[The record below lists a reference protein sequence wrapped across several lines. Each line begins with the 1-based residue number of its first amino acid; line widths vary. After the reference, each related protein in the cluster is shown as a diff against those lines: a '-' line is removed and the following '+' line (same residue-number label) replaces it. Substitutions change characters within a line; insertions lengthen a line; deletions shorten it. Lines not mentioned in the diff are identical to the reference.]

1 MSRKLTAEQFQYM
14 EDKVIEFNYL
24 IGNDPDNQDLI
35 PTYKNLC
42 LEEGREYLV
51 ADKNDDHVERI
62 DALVDS
68 VFTGFMLNRLHE
80 KERFGSW
87 FDVVTDG
94 NFRDS
99 TFLTAFEAISQ
110 DEVFEYTTG
119 LVIALYKESERYDI
133 MGAFKRVSESNF
145 SKAIPKEKVESGEIV
160 IADCI
165 KEVYDSGRYEGVTSE
180 DLGSHYVIKAL
191 RDTKENLEYET
202 GKIIKGDSWYRSV
215 EQLGGLEEFIY

>member
-51 ADKNDDHVERI
+51 ADENDDHVERI

-68 VFTGFMLNRLHE
+68 VFTGFMLNRLQEGVGYHD
-80 KERFGSW
+80 W
-87 FDVVTDG
+87 FSKCTYEVG
-94 NFRDS
+94 AS
-99 TFLTAFEAISQ
+99 TFHTAFSALEEGDI
-110 DEVFEYTTG
+110 EGYTTT
-119 LVIALYKESERYDI
+119 LTIALYKESARYNI
-133 MGAFKRVSESNF
+133 MAAFKRVCESNF
-145 SKAIPKEKVESGEIV
+145 SKAIPKEKVESGEI
-160 IADCI
+160 ILADCI
-165 KEVYDSGRYEGVTSE
+165 KEVYDSGRYEGVISE

-202 GKIIKGDSWYRSV
+202 GKIIKGSWYLSV

>member
-1 MSRKLTAEQFQYM
+1 MRRKLTEEQFQYM

-24 IGNDPDNQDLI
+24 IGNDPNNQELI

-51 ADKNDDHVERI
+51 ADENDDHVERI

-68 VFTGFMLNRLHE
+68 VFTGFMLNRLQE
-80 KERFGSW
+80 EVGYGNW
-87 FDVVTDG
+87 FSMCTSGVTT
-94 NFRDS
+94 S
-99 TFLTAFEAISQ
+99 TFQTAFSALGEEDI
-110 DEVFEYTTG
+110 EGYTTG
-119 LVIALYKESERYDI
+119 LPTALYKESERYNI

-202 GKIIKGDSWYRSV
+202 GKIIKGSWYLSV

>member
-35 PTYKNLC
+35 STYNNLC

-51 ADKNDDHVERI
+51 ADENDDHVERI

-68 VFTGFMLNRLHE
+68 VFTGFMLNRLE
-80 KERFGSW
+80 SASEYGDW
-87 FDVVTDG
+87 FNLVTDG
-94 NFRDS
+94 TERRV
-99 TFLTAFEAISQ
+99 TFQDAFDDLTPEGSYG
-110 DEVFEYTTG
+110 YTTN
-119 LVIALYKESERYDI
+119 LPVVLLEESKRYDLF
-133 MGAFKRVSESNF
+133 GAFKRVSESNF

-202 GKIIKGDSWYRSV
+202 GKIIKGSWYLSV